1 MDKELIYLIFMFF
14 NTFYGLSTASVIG
27 GGIYLIIK
35 IDFNEYIIIILA
47 AGLIMTLIS
56 VIGCISRKRPRLLFI
71 YMILICFIFFVELVL
86 ALVLKFYTNINDFVK
101 NNINISEIMEV
112 NEEEKEKILN
122 IAVIILLSA
131 SGFCLLSF
139 LCALF
144 YYRKLTEKER
154 KNKEV
159 KLKGDEF
166 FKGLDY
172 TNLNPDMTT
181 ASN

>member
-14 NTFYGLSTASVIG
+14 NTFYGLSAASVIG

-71 YMILICFIFFVELVL
+71 YMILICFIFFVELAL

-101 NNINISEIMEV
+101 NNISEIMEV

-144 YYRKLTEKER
+144 YYRKLKEKER
-154 KNKEV
+154 KNKEE
-159 KLKGDEF
+159 KLKGDDVF
-166 FKGLDY
+166 QGLDY
-172 TNLNPDMTT
+172 TNLNLDMTT

>member
-1 MDKELIYLIFMFF
+1 MDKDLIYLIFMFF
-14 NTFYGLSTASVIG
+14 NTFYGLSAASVIG

-47 AGLIMTLIS
+47 SGLIMTLIS
-56 VIGCISRKRPRLLFI
+56 IIGCISRKRPRLLFI
-71 YMILICFIFFVELVL
+71 YMILICLIFFIELAL

-101 NNINISEIMEV
+101 NNISEIIEV

-144 YYRKLTEKER
+144 YYRKLKEKER
-154 KNKEV
+154 KYKEE
-159 KLKGDEF
+159 KLKGDAVF
-166 FKGLDY
+166 QGLDY

>member
-1 MDKELIYLIFMFF
+1 MDKDLIYLIFMFF
-14 NTFYGLSTASVIG
+14 NTFYGLSAASVIG

-71 YMILICFIFFVELVL
+71 YMILICFIFFVELAL

-101 NNINISEIMEV
+101 NNISEIMEV

-144 YYRKLTEKER
+144 YYRKLKEKER
-154 KNKEV
+154 KYKEE
-159 KLKGDEF
+159 KLKGDAVF
-166 FKGLDY
+166 QGLDY
-172 TNLNPDMTT
+172 TNLNLDMTT

>member
-14 NTFYGLSTASVIG
+14 NTFYGLSAASVIG

-35 IDFNEYIIIILA
+35 IEFNEYIIIILA

-101 NNINISEIMEV
+101 NNISDIMEV

-144 YYRKLTEKER
+144 YYRKLKEKER
-154 KNKEV
+154 KYKEE
-159 KLKGDEF
+159 KLKGDAVF
-166 FKGLDY
+166 QGLDY

>member
-14 NTFYGLSTASVIG
+14 NTFYGLSAASVIG

-71 YMILICFIFFVELVL
+71 YMILICFIFFVELAL

-101 NNINISEIMEV
+101 NNISEIMEV

-144 YYRKLTEKER
+144 YYRKLKEKER
-154 KNKEV
+154 KYKEE
-159 KLKGDEF
+159 KLKGDAVF
-166 FKGLDY
+166 QGLDY
-172 TNLNPDMTT
+172 TNLNLDMTT